1 MDCPIRDAG
10 SLLTKLNNQLE
21 EWRNHFATLL
31 NRDPPVDTPE
41 LQVNHQ
47 LPINT
52 GNITKEEIKR
62 ALTILKN
69 GKAAGSDNIPP
80 QALEAGRRTSI
91 NILYDLFNTI
101 WKI

>member
-1 MDCPIRDAG
+1 MQRKQPAKETLRCFITSHTGQTRTMDCPIRDNTG

-31 NRDPPVDTPE
+31 NRDPPVDTPK

-52 GNITKEEIKR
+52 ANITKQEIKQ
-62 ALTILKN
+62 ALT
-69 GKAAGSDNIPP
+69 
-80 QALEAGRRTSI
+80 
-91 NILYDLFNTI
+91 
-101 WKI
+101 